1 MVEQSVM
8 GSHNASV
15 ERLSLSQLWS
25 PVGKRSSVEGFAF
38 PTRHEVQK
46 KRDEMK
52 LIPCDSFNVDWS
64 ILVTRLQAVPF
75 WLVERV
81 HSQHSETGAKP
92 SSDRDD

>member
-1 MVEQSVM
+1 MVACGETI
-8 GSHNASV
+8 
-15 ERLSLSQLWS
+15 
-25 PVGKRSSVEGFAF
+25 VGWRVRFSDEARSAE
-38 PTRHEVQK
+38 

-92 SSDRDD
+92 SSDRDDWMGAKIKTQKNP